1 MVFIK
6 RRKPVYNT
14 HVISNTLVCFS
25 EKRFFQKRNYYLV
38 RGVYGNFMIGVP
50 LLTDDLKEVVRLQ
63 GGVFRILP
71 VSAQC
76 LANGSKWFN
85 FTGCSFIIP
94 GLKPSESY
102 PFPVIAPDDYPIPG
116 VDILESNNDHDR
128 FQWRFRIH
136 DSILSTPGLAA
147 PGDLILG
154 DKIPAASL
162 STANLEPNQGKTTE
176 SSSSILSRLL
186 SAQPRLVIFPHS
198 ATRSLIAFDDIEFER
213 HDYEGLSPLQR
224 QQLHNTML
232 QVGFERKSGHIY
244 SGHGIKLALAKAPR
258 SLGSS
263 LDPHIPK
270 SSNIFQVVTATQGAY
285 LIATQSDVDKADI
298 SEQLVELC
306 HNIPVN
312 IRKLND
318 LNRPDNWD
326 TASWRALCKKLDSIQ
341 QETSLFYR
349 KNRVKGLLGKRKKPA
364 QISET

>member
-1 MVFIK
+1 MV
-6 RRKPVYNT
+6 
-14 HVISNTLVCFS
+14 
-25 EKRFFQKRNYYLV
+25 
-38 RGVYGNFMIGVP
+38 GVP
-50 LLTDDLKEVVRLQ
+50 LLTDDLKEKVRVQ

-76 LANGSKWFN
+76 LANGSKWFR

-94 GLKPSESY
+94 DLKSSETY
-102 PFPVIAPDDYPIPG
+102 PFPVIGPEDYPIPG
-116 VDILESNNDHDR
+116 VDILDSNNDHSR
-128 FQWRFRIH
+128 SEWRFAIH
-136 DSILSTPGLAA
+136 DSILSTPVLAK

-154 DKIPAASL
+154 DKIPAARL
-162 STANLEPNQGKTTE
+162 SKATLEPSQGKTTE

-186 SAQPRLVIFPHS
+186 SAQPRLVIFPHC

-263 LDPHIPK
+263 LDTQIPE
-270 SSNIFQVVTATQGAY
+270 SSNTFQIVTATQGAY
-285 LIATQSDVDKADI
+285 LIATQSDLNKADI
-298 SEQLVELC
+298 SAQLVELC

-312 IRKLND
+312 IRKLRD

-326 TASWRALCKKLDSIQ
+326 TASWRALCKKLDALQ
-341 QETSLFYR
+341 QETTIFYR
-349 KNRVKGLLGKRKKPA
+349 QNRVKGLLGKRKKTA
-364 QISET
+364 QIPKT